1 MKNLPIAS
9 KFLIALLLM
18 AVMAIGVSLYA
29 VTNLWRTNGAY
40 SDLLEHQAKAAVF
53 LARANRGAGDLI
65 GLLYKMVSQPDS
77 TQDQEIDAGIEATR
91 TYFHEQIA
99 GATTALPEKR
109 PQIDAI
115 LNAYQA
121 MLIDYA
127 VAEKAA
133 LDDRNAEAMALMRSK
148 VDPATTEFRKIIM
161 ALVDDNSRTVDT
173 RSKALTRDSRFT
185 YDLTLG
191 IAIGATLLVLW
202 LAWLIARRG
211 VSRPIETLAALM
223 ERLARGDTGIVVEGR
238 ERRDEVGA
246 MALALQVFKEVA
258 IEKERRDAA
267 ERQRLEDERAVEE
280 ARRRREQEVG
290 QEIARLIAAVARGDL
305 SSRLDLA
312 DKDGFHRTMGEG
324 INRLTDTVQAAIAD
338 IARVVGALAEGDVNQ
353 RITQDYQGAFD
364 GLKNGINATAV
375 KLAEVVGRIGEAT
388 EQISAAAAQVSAGAA
403 DLSER
408 TEEQASSLEQTAA
421 AMEELGATV
430 RTSAESGQ
438 RANRM
443 AGEASQSAEQGSVV
457 ADSAI
462 EAMREIAEAS
472 RKITEIISVIDE
484 IAFQTNLLALNA
496 AVEAARA
503 GDAGKGFAVVAQEV
517 RVLAQRSAQAS
528 KEIKALI
535 LSSDRQVQSGV
546 ELVRKAGESLG
557 GIARGVH
564 QVAALITEIA
574 SASQQQ
580 ATALEEINASVAGM
594 DGMTQQ
600 NAALVEET
608 SAAAQAMAG
617 QTTDL
622 RTLMAFFKTDDAR
635 HEAVA
640 GTASAR
646 LPAPRAVA
654 AAAKPAVIRPKVAAA
669 TAGLRPSG
677 VISRAKPAAKPSPG
691 RAEARSAVAPL
702 KHAGAVADDEWKE
715 F

>member
-77 TQDQEIDAGIEATR
+77 TQDQEIAAGIEATR

-258 IEKERRDAA
+258 IEKERRDA
-267 ERQRLEDERAVEE
+267 
-280 ARRRREQEVG
+280 
-290 QEIARLIAAVARGDL
+290 
-305 SSRLDLA
+305 
-312 DKDGFHRTMGEG
+312 TP
-324 INRLTDTVQAAIAD
+324 
-338 IARVVGALAEGDVNQ
+338 
-353 RITQDYQGAFD
+353 
-364 GLKNGINATAV
+364 
-375 KLAEVVGRIGEAT
+375 GR
-388 EQISAAAAQVSAGAA
+388 
-403 DLSER
+403 
-408 TEEQASSLEQTAA
+408 
-421 AMEELGATV
+421 
-430 RTSAESGQ
+430 RTSG
-438 RANRM
+438 R
-443 AGEASQSAEQGSVV
+443 GGP
-457 ADSAI
+457 
-462 EAMREIAEAS
+462 
-472 RKITEIISVIDE
+472 
-484 IAFQTNLLALNA
+484 
-496 AVEAARA
+496 EAAGTGGGS
-503 GDAGKGFAVVAQEV
+503 GDRPAH
-517 RVLAQRSAQAS
+517 R
-528 KEIKALI
+528 
-535 LSSDRQVQSGV
+535 
-546 ELVRKAGESLG
+546 G
-557 GIARGVH
+557 G
-564 QVAALITEIA
+564 
-574 SASQQQ
+574 
-580 ATALEEINASVAGM
+580 
-594 DGMTQQ
+594 
-600 NAALVEET
+600 
-608 SAAAQAMAG
+608 
-617 QTTDL
+617 
-622 RTLMAFFKTDDAR
+622 
-635 HEAVA
+635 
-640 GTASAR
+640 
-646 LPAPRAVA
+646 
-654 AAAKPAVIRPKVAAA
+654 
-669 TAGLRPSG
+669 
-677 VISRAKPAAKPSPG
+677 SPG
-691 RAEARSAVAPL
+691 RSELP
-702 KHAGAVADDEWKE
+702 AGPGRQGRFPPDHGRGHQPPDRHGPGRHRRHCPGGGGFGRGRCQPAHHPGLPGGLRRPEE
-715 F
+715 RH